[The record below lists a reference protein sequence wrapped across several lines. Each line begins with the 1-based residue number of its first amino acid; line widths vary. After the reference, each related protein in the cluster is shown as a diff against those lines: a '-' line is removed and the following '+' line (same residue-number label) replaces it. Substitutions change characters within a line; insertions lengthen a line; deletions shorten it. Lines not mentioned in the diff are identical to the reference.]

1 MAFQPFEHW
10 VDVDLKA
17 EVPIIPLRNGFFT
30 QDNLGARLGANVY
43 DNHQPHTLTGSVPV
57 YCKLADGTTLTTT
70 GTRSGTT
77 AYIDL
82 PSEAYAVVG
91 PIAVTIANKDG
102 TKQKALAI
110 FTGYV
115 FETKTS
121 AQVAP
126 GQAVAD
132 LAQIQALYSEMQAAV
147 SSAQVIMNG
156 AVLYSSA
163 QSLTDAQKM
172 RARINIG
179 INEVA
184 VMYNGA
190 QSLTAAQKLQARTN
204 IGVNDSV
211 VIYNTA
217 QSLTDAQK
225 RQARTNIDAAKIVDD
240 TTGITIAI

>member
-30 QDNLGARLGANVY
+30 QDNLGARLGTKVF

-57 YCKLADGTTLTTT
+57 YCKLADGTTLTTA

-91 PIAVTIANKDG
+91 PITVTIANKDG

-147 SSAQVIMNG
+147 SSAQSVVNG
-156 AVLYSSA
+156 AVLYNAA
-163 QSLTDAQKM
+163 QSLT
-172 RARINIG
+172 
-179 INEVA
+179 
-184 VMYNGA
+184 
-190 QSLTAAQKLQARTN
+190 SAQKLQARNN
-204 IGVNDSV
+204 IGVTDSAV
-211 VIYNTA
+211 VYNAA
-217 QSLTDAQK
+217 QSLTSAQK
-225 RQARTNIDAAKIVDD
+225 LQARINIGAVEIADD
-240 TTGITIAI
+240 TTGITITI